1 MKHNGRL
8 FSIIILAAMVMIM
21 WPGAN
26 AVADE
31 TAPSA
36 THDSEKQMNPWPDG
50 PDCYLAQV
58 DHMMPPNVQD
68 RQPRQRR
75 KHIEQLRLL
84 KMLELL
90 DLSSDQETEFIVAF
104 RQFRKGLRGIHRA
117 RVEIIDQ
124 LAAGLMDESVTS
136 KKIYEFIAD
145 LEKLTVERRMQE
157 KTYMEKARKLL
168 DARQLGKLIIFQER
182 FEQALI
188 RDVKAFHDRPGPG
201 GHGGW

>member
-1 MKHNGRL
+1 MIRNGRL
-8 FSIIILAAMVMIM
+8 ISIIILAAVVMLA

-31 TAPSA
+31 TVSSPERN
-36 THDSEKQMNPWPDG
+36 SEKQIDAWPDH
-50 PDCYLAQV
+50 DCYLAQV
-58 DHMMPPNVQD
+58 DESTSPVQNHK
-68 RQPRQRR
+68 PRQRR

-84 KMLELL
+84 KLLELL
-90 DLSSDQETEFIVAF
+90 DLSPDQETQFIVAF

-124 LAAGLMDESVTS
+124 LATGLKDNSLAP
-136 KKIYEFIAD
+136 KNIYEFIAN
-145 LEKLTVERRMQE
+145 LEKLAVERRIQD
-157 KTYMEKARKLL
+157 KTFIEKARELL
-168 DARQLGKLIIFQER
+168 DARQLGKLVIFQER

-188 RDVKAFHDRPGPG
+188 EDVKAFHDRPSRG